1 MSETSVT
8 SAGQTQARS
17 EGSAEASRARLMS
30 AVAGNGGT
38 PAESAP
44 RRTLGQLWSNLGP
57 RRLSAV
63 YLAALFFAIFSAID
77 PSTFP
82 TSVTMRLVFSQG
94 AVTCMLAMA
103 FLLPLAAGAYD
114 LSVGALMALAL
125 SLCVWFN
132 LHSHLPA
139 GLVAVIAVLAC
150 VLVGALNGL
159 VIVRLKVNSF
169 IATLGMSQIL
179 LAAVTYISEDKE
191 IVGSMP
197 TSYSDLGQ
205 NNVFGIPA
213 VFVYLLVLTVVLWFV
228 LEHTPAGRYLFAT
241 GGNEQAA
248 RLTGV
253 RTDRVVWGS
262 FVASGAICGLAGVIF
277 SMQTPIFST
286 DTGPGYLFPAV
297 TAVFLGASQFQ
308 QRPNVWGTFIAY
320 FALAFGIQGL
330 SLSSSSGAVWSQ
342 PLFEGAA
349 LIIAVAFASRPVIA
363 KLREKATAVPPPT
376 AAPTAGVAGAP
387 AVARSD
393 EVSG

>member
-1 MSETSVT
+1 MSKAAERVLQPP
-8 SAGQTQARS
+8 SANGAVAPSTPAGES
-17 EGSAEASRARLMS
+17 TATGPAPASR
-30 AVAGNGGT
+30 N
-38 PAESAP
+38 PAPSW
-44 RRTLGQLWSNLGP
+44 RDGQAWKLASNLGP

-63 YLAALFFAIFSAID
+63 YLAAVFFIIFSLVD

-94 AVTCMLAMA
+94 AVTCILALA
-103 FLLPLAAGAYD
+103 FLVPIAAGAYD

-125 SLCVWFN
+125 SLCLWFN
-132 LHSHLPA
+132 LHTHVPA
-139 GLVAVIAVLAC
+139 GLVAVIAVAAC
-150 VLVGALNGL
+150 TGVGAVSGF

-169 IATLGMSQIL
+169 IATLGMSQVL

-191 IVGSMP
+191 VVGNMP
-197 TSYSDLGQ
+197 NSYAALGQ

-213 VFVYLLVLTVVLWFV
+213 VLVLLLVLSVVLWFV
-228 LEHTPAGRYLFAT
+228 LEHTPAGRFLFAT
-241 GGNEQAA
+241 GGNEPAA

-262 FVASGAICGLAGVIF
+262 LIASGAIAGLAGVIY

-286 DTGPGYLFPAV
+286 SVGPGYLFPAV

-308 QRPNVWGTFIAY
+308 QRPNVWGTLIAY

-330 SLSSSSGAVWSQ
+330 ALSSSSGAVWSQ

-349 LIIAVAFASRPVIA
+349 LIVAVAFASRPVIA
-363 KLREKATAVPPPT
+363 KRRARATPPP
-376 AAPTAGVAGAP
+376 GAP
-387 AVARSD
+387 AQAAATPAATPES
-393 EVSG
+393 

>member
-8 SAGQTQARS
+8 SAGQTQTRAN
-17 EGSAEASRARLMS
+17 GSADVSRARLMS
-30 AVAGNGGT
+30 AVPSGGGT
-38 PAESAP
+38 PARSTP
-44 RRTLGQLWSNLGP
+44 RRTLGQLWANLGP

-63 YLAALFFAIFSAID
+63 YLAAVFFAIFSVID

-82 TSVTMRLVFSQG
+82 TSVTMRLVFGEG

-103 FLLPLAAGAYD
+103 FLIPLAAGAYD

-125 SLCVWFN
+125 SLCIWFN
-132 LHSHLPA
+132 LHTHLPA
-139 GLVAVIAVLAC
+139 GLAAMIAVLAC
-150 VLVGALNGL
+150 TLVGAVNGF

-179 LAAVTYISEDKE
+179 LAAVTYISADRE
-191 IVGSMP
+191 IVGNMP
-197 TSYSDLGQ
+197 TSYADLGQ

-213 VFVYLLVLTVVLWFV
+213 VFVYLLVLSVVLWFV

-262 FVASGAICGLAGVIF
+262 FIASGAICGLAGVIF

-363 KLREKATAVPPPT
+363 KLRAKATTAPP
-376 AAPTAGVAGAP
+376 AASAAA
-387 AVARSD
+387 AAARPD

>member
-1 MSETSVT
+1 MSETPVESVGRANANGT
-8 SAGQTQARS
+8 ADVS
-17 EGSAEASRARLMS
+17 ASRQTVRSVSSQSQSVKLTTGRWSARRI
-30 AVAGNGGT
+30 AA
-38 PAESAP
+38 
-44 RRTLGQLWSNLGP
+44 NLGP

-63 YLAALFFAIFSAID
+63 YLAAVFFAIFSAID
-77 PSTFP
+77 PHTFP

-94 AVTCMLAMA
+94 AVTCMLALA
-103 FLLPLAAGAYD
+103 FLVPLAAGAYD

-125 SLCVWFN
+125 TLCLWFN
-132 LHSHLPA
+132 LHTHVPA
-139 GLVAVIAVLAC
+139 GLAAVIAVVAC
-150 VLVGALNGL
+150 TGVGAVSGF
-159 VIVRLKVNSF
+159 VIVRLRVNSF
-169 IATLGMSQIL
+169 IATLGMSQVL
-179 LAAVTYISEDKE
+179 LAAVTYISQDKE
-191 IVGSMP
+191 VVGNMP
-197 TSYSDLGQ
+197 SSYAALGQ

-213 VFVYLLVLTVVLWFV
+213 VLVYLLVLSIVMWFV

-262 FVASGAICGLAGVIF
+262 FIASGAICGLAGVIY

-286 DTGPGYLFPAV
+286 EVGPGYLFPAV

-308 QRPNVWGTFIAY
+308 QRPNVWGTLIAY

-363 KLREKATAVPPPT
+363 KLREKAVVEP
-376 AAPTAGVAGAP
+376 APTVAA
-387 AVARSD
+387 SSED
-393 EVSG
+393 VSG